1 MLKIVMKNLAL
12 LWLFN
17 TIWWLLL
24 FGPGAACTNW
34 SSYRHCRHYQ
44 YHQKLRENYELV
56 TEKKENLERKV

>member
-44 YHQKLRENYELV
+44 YHQKLRENYEL
-56 TEKKENLERKV
+56 